1 MHHVKR
7 HCFSRISLPLTPY
20 MSLVPASQFT
30 PSSHISKESTSSK
43 DLSKESSIFNEELVS
58 EDSVG
63 TESTKPQSPEA
74 QDGLRSGS
82 SQQEE
87 TTSAG
92 MTQGRR
98 EMSGEAVSRG
108 RHGGSSLY
116 R

>member
-30 PSSHISKESTSSK
+30 PSSHISKEST
-43 DLSKESSIFNEELVS
+43 SKESSIFNEELVS